1 MAFKCKPDKSR
12 AVDFRTRSGNRW
24 QQLSLAEGAAMPLV
38 RLRMDAVMEKRIA
51 NILYRM
57 IGLIGLIGL
66 VSA

>member
-1 MAFKCKPDKSR
+1 
-12 AVDFRTRSGNRW
+12 
-24 QQLSLAEGAAMPLV
+24 
-38 RLRMDAVMEKRIA
+38 MDAVMEKRIA